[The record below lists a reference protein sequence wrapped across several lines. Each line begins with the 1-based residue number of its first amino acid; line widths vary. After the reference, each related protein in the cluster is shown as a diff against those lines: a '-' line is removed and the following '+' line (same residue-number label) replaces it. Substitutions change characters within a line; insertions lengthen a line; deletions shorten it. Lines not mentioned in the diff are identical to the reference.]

1 MLAGLL
7 FPLLLLV
14 TESAQLGLIATPFY
28 VFVGMVVTAYI
39 GGAVVDDHWLLTPI
53 EKMELNNYQILK
65 IKTRNIKLKILYNFL
80 LFLKFSKSFLRLF
93 SVNLKIF

>member
-1 MLAGLL
+1 MTEPADRWRNRRKMAWLSMLAGLL

-39 GGAVVDDHWLLTPI
+39 GGAVVDDHWQQ
-53 EKMELNNYQILK
+53 EMK
-65 IKTRNIKLKILYNFL
+65 
-80 LFLKFSKSFLRLF
+80 
-93 SVNLKIF
+93 

>member
-1 MLAGLL
+1 MTEPADRWRNRRKMAWLSMLAGLL

-39 GGAVVDDHWLLTPI
+39 GGAVIDDHWQQ
-53 EKMELNNYQILK
+53 EMK
-65 IKTRNIKLKILYNFL
+65 
-80 LFLKFSKSFLRLF
+80 
-93 SVNLKIF
+93 

>member
-1 MLAGLL
+1 MPEPADRWRNRRKMAWLSMLAGLL

-39 GGAVVDDHWLLTPI
+39 GGAVVDDHWQQ
-53 EKMELNNYQILK
+53 EVK
-65 IKTRNIKLKILYNFL
+65 
-80 LFLKFSKSFLRLF
+80 
-93 SVNLKIF
+93 

>member
-1 MLAGLL
+1 MTEPTDRWRNRRKMAWLSMLAGLL

-39 GGAVVDDHWLLTPI
+39 GGAVIDDHWQQ
-53 EKMELNNYQILK
+53 EMK
-65 IKTRNIKLKILYNFL
+65 
-80 LFLKFSKSFLRLF
+80 
-93 SVNLKIF
+93 